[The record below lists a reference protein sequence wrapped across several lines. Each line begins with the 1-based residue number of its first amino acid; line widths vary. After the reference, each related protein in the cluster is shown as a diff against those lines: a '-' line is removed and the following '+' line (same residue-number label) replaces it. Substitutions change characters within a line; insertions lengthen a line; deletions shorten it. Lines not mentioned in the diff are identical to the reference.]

1 VLGLPCAAGS
11 STAPL
16 LTEHAKLIDSV
27 ETFIFDCDGI
37 CCFFPSF
44 PDLAF
49 ENERSLNFATWLSCI
64 A

>member
-1 VLGLPCAAGS
+1 MLGLPCAAGS

-49 ENERSLNFATWLSCI
+49 ENKRSLNFATWLSCI